1 MSDDMKR
8 ILLVEPEP
16 VLAEVTAFRL
26 ELHGYSVEQVGSGED
41 ALRVVSEQA
50 FDMILMDLVLP
61 GLDGH
66 GLLEKLSS
74 NESTSEIPVM
84 VLSVDADLDQVQ
96 KVVALGAVD
105 FLVVP
110 FDPEALE
117 EKVTRQLT
125 KLAEAAKASPKKKLE
140 TAST

>member
-8 ILLVEPEP
+8 ILLIEAEP

-26 ELHGYSVEQVGSGED
+26 ELHGYAVETVESAEE
-41 ALRVVSEQA
+41 ALRITAEQT

-61 GLDGH
+61 GMDGH
-66 GLLEKLSS
+66 RLLEKLSS
-74 NESTSEIPVM
+74 DEATSNIPVM

-117 EKVTRQLT
+117 EKVTKHACRPVV
-125 KLAEAAKASPKKKLE
+125 KSKKKQE
-140 TAST
+140 SVSN

>member
-26 ELHGYSVEQVGSGED
+26 ELHGYAVETVDSAEA
-41 ALRVVSEQA
+41 ALRMTTETQ

-61 GLDGH
+61 GMDGP
-66 GLLEKLSS
+66 GLLERLSS
-74 NESTSEIPVM
+74 DEATSNIPVM
-84 VLSVDADLDQVQ
+84 VLSIDADLDQVQ
-96 KVVALGAVD
+96 KVVAMGAID

-117 EKVTRQLT
+117 EKVTRHLT
-125 KLAEAAKASPKKKLE
+125 RVVVKAKKKPE
-140 TAST
+140 PVAK

>member
-1 MSDDMKR
+1 MKR
-8 ILLVEPEP
+8 ILLIEPEP

-26 ELHGYSVEQVGSGED
+26 ELHGYCVQTVGSAEE
-41 ALRVVSEQA
+41 ALRITSEEP

-61 GLDGH
+61 GMDGH

-74 NESTSEIPVM
+74 DESTSKIPVM

-96 KVVALGAVD
+96 KVFARGAVD

-117 EKVTRQLT
+117 EKVTKHACKPVALH
-125 KLAEAAKASPKKKLE
+125 KKKQEALNN
-140 TAST
+140 

>member
-1 MSDDMKR
+1 MSNDMKR
-8 ILLVEPEP
+8 ILLIEPEP

-26 ELHGYSVEQVGSGED
+26 ELHGYSVDVVGSGED
-41 ALRVVSEQA
+41 AWRLVVEQPY
-50 FDMILMDLVLP
+50 DMILMDLVLP
-61 GLDGH
+61 GMGGH

-74 NESTSEIPVM
+74 NASTSKIPVM

-96 KVVALGAVD
+96 KVVSMGAVD

-117 EKVTRQLT
+117 EKVSKHAYKPVAKSKNKQ
-125 KLAEAAKASPKKKLE
+125 EAVSN
-140 TAST
+140 

>member
-1 MSDDMKR
+1 MKR
-8 ILLVEPEP
+8 ILLIEPEP

-26 ELHGYSVEQVGSGED
+26 ELHGYAVETVESAEA
-41 ALRVVSEQA
+41 ALRITTEQQ

-61 GLDGH
+61 GMDGH

-74 NESTSEIPVM
+74 DESTSNIPVI

-96 KVVALGAVD
+96 KVVAAGAVD

-117 EKVTRQLT
+117 EKVTKHAFKPVVKNKNKQ
-125 KLAEAAKASPKKKLE
+125 ESV
-140 TAST
+140 SN

>member
-1 MSDDMKR
+1 MRDEMKR
-8 ILLVEPEP
+8 ILLIEPET

-26 ELHGYSVEQVGSGED
+26 ELHGYSVETVDSAEA
-41 ALRVVSEQA
+41 ALRITTEER

-61 GLDGH
+61 GMDGP

-74 NESTSEIPVM
+74 DETTSDIPVI
-84 VLSVDADLDQVQ
+84 VLSIDADLDQVQ
-96 KVVALGAVD
+96 KVVELGAVD

-117 EKVTRQLT
+117 EKVTKQVCRVVE
-125 KLAEAAKASPKKKLE
+125 KGKKKQE
-140 TAST
+140 AVAN